1 MQFYLLIQ
9 IATVLPILAIC
20 ILNSISSVLPTS
32 YTKLNSVVKDTQ
44 TICLRILPYLQLVL
58 RSVVVHKKCLQT
70 TYHSILNVDLVMDRV
85 QQKSRQIK
93 ATFLT
98 CISNLKNLRK
108 HTYLFLLKEI
118 SKPKTCNDIL
128 KIPLK
133 CRPITPLLH

>member
-58 RSVVVHKKCLQT
+58 RSVVVHKKCLQIT
-70 TYHSILNVDLVMDRV
+70 SILNVDLVVDRV
-85 QQKSRQIK
+85 ELKSR
-93 ATFLT
+93 
-98 CISNLKNLRK
+98 
-108 HTYLFLLKEI
+108 
-118 SKPKTCNDIL
+118 
-128 KIPLK
+128 
-133 CRPITPLLH
+133 